1 MDEEKEATREAEK
14 IPQSTVSTRKLVHAQ
29 MQFIAPLRLGLVAD
43 YASSDEDSDTEL
55 AVKASLLPST

>member
-1 MDEEKEATREAEK
+1 MDEEREEEKEEP
-14 IPQSTVSTRKLVHAQ
+14 IPQPTSSMPKLVHAQ
-29 MQFIAPLRLGLVAD
+29 IQSTAPPRLGLVAD